1 VLYHQPVGCAALVAA
16 LSATTNII
24 ESPYAGVRIQTRRV
38 TNWQNGSMA
47 RRWMASA
54 IPENG
59 EELPQDH
66 ALSRTLD
73 SGGDSERIAVSHSTG
88 RAVVTSTPTAD
99 ANFQLCAG
107 HPAYQESDSPF
118 SNFIEETVKLN
129 V

>member
-88 RAVVTSTPTAD
+88 RAIVTLTQPLMQTFNYARD
-99 ANFQLCAG
+99 ILLTRNLIPRFQTSLKRR
-107 HPAYQESDSPF
+107 SD
-118 SNFIEETVKLN
+118 
-129 V
+129 